1 MNKVQRIKEK
11 DVLQVKQVILQ
22 FYNFLDQITFFNLD
36 VNEEFWAKNNLNT
49 FEYSFTSYTKEL
61 I

>member
-49 FEYSFTSYTKEL
+49 FEYSFISYTKEL